1 MYMQIGTTLEVQI
14 ERTDPRLT
22 CELFAV
28 EEGKFLIIKMSPFQ
42 SLQNATKLVNKG
54 TNIAVRYMDEGTVFG
69 FKSRILHF
77 MVDPAKLIFI
87 KYPVE
92 IESCDLRA
100 YKRITCY
107 LPANVRIADKSMEGT
122 IIDISR
128 GGYQFS
134 VKNVKA
140 ENSLK
145 LQVDSEISVSFQ
157 LPGVEKELVVAGEQ
171 KSMKKDR
178 DSVYVGVKFSNMD
191 IEVQEKLYEF
201 LSKAGA

>member
-1 MYMQIGTTLEVQI
+1 MQIGTSLEVQI
-14 ERTDPRLT
+14 EKTDPRLT

-42 SLQNATKLVNKG
+42 SMQNATRLVHKG
-54 TNIAVRYMDEGTVFG
+54 TNIAVRYMHEGTVFG
-69 FKSRILHF
+69 FKSLILHF
-77 MVDPAKLIFI
+77 MVEPAKLIFI
-87 KYPVE
+87 KYPEE
-92 IESCDLRA
+92 IERYDLRVH
-100 YKRITCY
+100 KRITCY
-107 LPANVRIADKSMEGT
+107 LPANVRIADKSVEGT
-122 IIDISR
+122 IMDISKE
-128 GGYQFS
+128 GCQFS
-134 VKNVKA
+134 VKNAKA

-145 LQVDSEISVSFQ
+145 LQVDNEISVSFQ
-157 LPGVEKELVVAGEQ
+157 LPGVEKDLIVAGEQ